1 MTKAAGNLSLKFSNH
16 TSPAASEV
24 KNHKCHTL
32 NSSRIEPD
40 ACKRGNGHGI
50 AISLL
55 AQHLYGSMCLLPQPD
70 VAEKRSFMWKVYKF
84 IE

>member
-1 MTKAAGNLSLKFSNH
+1 MTKAPGNLSLKFSNH
-16 TSPAASEV
+16 TSPAAPKA

-32 NSSRIEPD
+32 SSSRIEPD

-55 AQHLYGSMCLLPQPD
+55 AQHLIENMYLLPEPD
-70 VAEKRSFMWKVYKF
+70 VAEKRSFIWKVYKF